1 MRPESVVYIGFA
13 RFLITIIAIV
23 VRALGNVHCI
33 SGMAMNALCDV
44 AIGMEIK
51 SLKGYFHIFFFL
63 LD

>member
-1 MRPESVVYIGFA
+1 MHSESVAYIGFA
-13 RFLITIIAIV
+13 RFPATIIVIV
-23 VRALGNVHCI
+23 VRALGNVFCI
-33 SGMAMNALCDV
+33 SDMAINALCDV